1 MELLADVG
9 FEVELAENGKIA
21 VEMAAEKPFD
31 AVLMDMQMPEMD
43 GVAATREIRKSL
55 GPEDLPIIAMTA
67 NAMAADRDRC
77 IEAGMNDHVA
87 KPIDPVALFATL
99 LKWIRPR
106 EAASSQS
113 PVPGPQSPVPSPQT
127 TAPESRPTP
136 SVPDGQGAL
145 EAIEGL
151 DMKGG
156 LSRVLNKRD
165 LYERLLRQFTTGPE
179 SQTIDT
185 VRTQLAEGDPKAAE
199 RAAHSLKGVAGTLGA
214 GELQQRAAGLEAAI
228 KEEKP
233 KDEIEKHLETV
244 NEELTRFITA
254 LQEALPPEE
263 AAEVADA
270 EDVDWE
276 KAREILSQL
285 EEQLAGDD
293 AAAIDLFEESAPLL
307 RAALGDAAASVEEP
321 LSSWDF
327 GTALAA
333 LREARE
339 GG

>member
-1 MELLADVG
+1 M
-9 FEVELAENGKIA
+9 
-21 VEMAAEKPFD
+21 
-31 AVLMDMQMPEMD
+31 
-43 GVAATREIRKSL
+43 
-55 GPEDLPIIAMTA
+55 
-67 NAMAADRDRC
+67 
-77 IEAGMNDHVA
+77 
-87 KPIDPVALFATL
+87 
-99 LKWIRPR
+99 
-106 EAASSQS
+106 
-113 PVPGPQSPVPSPQT
+113 
-127 TAPESRPTP
+127 
-136 SVPDGQGAL
+136 
-145 EAIEGL
+145 
-151 DMKGG
+151 
-156 LSRVLNKRD
+156 LNKRD

-199 RAAHSLKGVAGTLGA
+199 RAAHSLKGVAGTLGG
-214 GELQQRAAGLEAAI
+214 GELQDRAAGLEAAI

-233 KDEIEKHLETV
+233 EDEIEKHLEIV
-244 NEELTRFITA
+244 NEELTRFIAA

-270 EDVDWE
+270 ADVDWE
-276 KAREILSQL
+276 KAREIVSRL

-333 LREARE
+333 LREAKEGRE
-339 GG
+339 ALR